1 VNTNTKILG
10 AATAALLLAGG
21 ITAVHA
27 ATTSTTASCTSAPTV
42 SNVTAGQ
49 RITIVWTVPKL
60 PAVTK
65 TVTVT
70 ATPTPDPTPTDPP
83 VDTTPTPPASD
94 TPTPTPSDTPSD
106 TPTETPTTSAP
117 VDSGPC
123 PASTPNTPG
132 GPDNAGGCFP
142 GTGNTGI
149 PAGTTLKR
157 VPQDVTSATQAGGT
171 NTGWTWDGNGIK
183 VTAKGAVL
191 ANLDVSG
198 GVSQEQDAMQITAV
212 RFRCTNI
219 DGGNF
224 CGALGADSTMTDSEI
239 GGGAD
244 GHTFI
249 NSQGFW
255 VGGSSAH
262 NVIRRVEIHHIVHGL
277 HIDGGTTVE
286 DSYIHDMPAGDK
298 AGNDPGTAHTDGVFV
313 STGSNMVFRHDTF
326 ANAANNC
333 ELFVQDYDNTAEG
346 VSNLSVLSS
355 LFIPTNRNGQ
365 QSSFGA
371 GIENKDIKGPATI
384 HVRDNVFGKGFQVTP
399 IEAPTGADVVNNK
412 NTDGSPAAVDWR

>member
-1 VNTNTKILG
+1 MRRAVIAVAVVALVAFGVPKAW
-10 AATAALLLAGG
+10 AAVTA
-21 ITAVHA
+21 
-27 ATTSTTASCTSAPTV
+27 TTASCTRSPVVTDT
-42 SNVTAGQ
+42 TAGSK
-49 RITIVWTVPKL
+49 ITVVCTVPK
-60 PAVTK
+60 PAPVTTTVTVPGP

-70 ATPTPDPTPTDPP
+70 ATPSPTDTPTETASETPSDTVTPDPTPTAPE
-83 VDTTPTPPASD
+83 
-94 TPTPTPSDTPSD
+94 PTPS
-106 TPTETPTTSAP
+106 EAATTAAP
-117 VDSGPC
+117 SGPC
-123 PASTPNTPG
+123 PVATPLAPG
-132 GPDNAGGCFP
+132 GPDNAGGCYP
-142 GTGNTGI
+142 GPGNTGI

-157 VPQDVTSATQAGGT
+157 VPQDVTSAAQAGGG

-183 VTAKGAVL
+183 VTQVGAVL
-191 ANLDVSG
+191 SNLDVAG
-198 GVSQEQDAMQITAV
+198 GVSQEQDSMQVSRV

-224 CGALGADSTMTDSEI
+224 CGALGANSTMTDSEI
-239 GGGAD
+239 GGGVD

-255 VGGSSAH
+255 VGGSTAK
-262 NVIRRVEIHHIVHGL
+262 NVLTRLEVHHIVHGL
-277 HIDGGTTVE
+277 HIDGGTTLE

-313 STGSNMVFRHDTF
+313 STGGNMIFRHDTF

-333 ELFVQDYDNTAEG
+333 ELFVQDYDGTAEG
-346 VSNLSVLSS
+346 VHDLAVLGS

-399 IEAPTGADVVNNK
+399 IEVPTGADVANNK
-412 NTDGSPAAVDWR
+412 FTDGSAAAIDWR